1 MGEISNYFLPK
12 TRQERMV
19 AKQQMDE
26 QALTMSKRKDAVEVQ
41 NAYILPIYSTAKRAV
56 NAPGGGGMQAI
67 TAGAGAAGQ
76 QQAIDDNRDR
86 SMELTRKDIRGAR
99 DNSMRDLLRVEDK
112 KE

>member
-1 MGEISNYFLPK
+1 
-12 TRQERMV
+12 
-19 AKQQMDE
+19 MDE
-26 QALTMSKRKDAVEVQ
+26 QALTMTKRKDTVEVQ

-67 TAGAGAAGQ
+67 TAGSGAGQ
-76 QQAIDDNRDR
+76 QQAIEDNRDR